1 MVHIIVM
8 SLIGLVVVAWFIGS
22 CSLVVRQ
29 LIATSKGDWKEVDR
43 LSTPY
48 DIAETMA
55 RRDFGTTPEEFE
67 ATMKECLAMN
77 EDALPYDAYL
87 LCEHKMHAED
97 IVTPEDNA

>member
-1 MVHIIVM
+1 
-8 SLIGLVVVAWFIGS
+8 
-22 CSLVVRQ
+22 
-29 LIATSKGDWKEVDR
+29 
-43 LSTPY
+43 
-48 DIAETMA
+48 MA